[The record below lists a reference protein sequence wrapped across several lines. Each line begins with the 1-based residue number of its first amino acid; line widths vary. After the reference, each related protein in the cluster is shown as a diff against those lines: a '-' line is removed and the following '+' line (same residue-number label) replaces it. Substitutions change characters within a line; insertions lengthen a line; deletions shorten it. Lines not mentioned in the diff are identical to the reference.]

1 MNQRQKNLEYFKLHR
16 DWLFRLGVVL
26 ALELLWMVF
35 IFSRNANFKDITCL
49 ISMFISSLWIDRE
62 MPKFFREEEV
72 AYRCFPVSEAVI
84 LATWQ
89 WKSLAVGEFIPLLV
103 LIAGALDGSLNR
115 AYAFGV
121 GIIAIVIWF
130 TVELSCAFYFYQE
143 EPDAAEA
150 PKLSRILPSMV
161 WIFLTF
167 FWLFGHNAIL
177 GGPASPGLIVLAI
190 FLIGLGICLHIYNL
204 RRI

>member
-16 DWLFRLGVVL
+16 DGLFRLGVVL

-49 ISMFISSLWIDRE
+49 MSMFITSLWIDRE

-72 AYRCFPVSEAVI
+72 AYRCFPVSEAVM

-103 LIAGALDGSLNR
+103 LIAGALDGTLTR
-115 AYAFGV
+115 AYACGV
-121 GIIAIVIWF
+121 GIIAIAIWF
-130 TVELSCAFYFYQE
+130 TVELSCAVYFYQE
-143 EPDAAEA
+143 ESDAAEA

-161 WIFLTF
+161 WIFFTF
-167 FWLFGHNAIL
+167 FLLFGHNEIL
-177 GGPASPGLIVLAI
+177 GGTGSPGLIVLAI
-190 FLIGLGICLHIYNL
+190 FLIGLGICLHVYNL

>member
-16 DWLFRLGVVL
+16 DGLFRLGVAL

-49 ISMFISSLWIDRE
+49 MSMFITSLWIDRE
-62 MPKFFREEEV
+62 MQKFFREEEV
-72 AYRCFPVSEAVI
+72 AYRCFPVSEAVM

-89 WKSLAVGEFIPLLV
+89 WKSLAIGEFIPLLV

-121 GIIAIVIWF
+121 GIIAISIWF
-130 TVELSCAFYFYQE
+130 TVEVSCAFYFYQE
-143 EPDAAEA
+143 EPGAAEA

-161 WIFLTF
+161 CIFLTF
-167 FWLFGHNAIL
+167 FLLFGHNAIL
-177 GGPASPGLIVLAI
+177 GGSGSPGLIVLAI
-190 FLIGLGICLHIYNL
+190 FLIGLGICLHVYSV

>member
-16 DWLFRLGVVL
+16 DGLFRLGVVL

-49 ISMFISSLWIDRE
+49 MSMFITSLWIDRE

-72 AYRCFPVSEAVI
+72 AYRCFPVSEAVM

-103 LIAGALDGSLNR
+103 LIAGALDGTLTR

-121 GIIAIVIWF
+121 GIIAIAIWF
-130 TVELSCAFYFYQE
+130 TVELSCAVYFYQE
-143 EPDAAEA
+143 ESDAAEA

-161 WIFLTF
+161 WIFFTF
-167 FWLFGHNAIL
+167 FLLFGHNEIL
-177 GGPASPGLIVLAI
+177 GGTGSPGLIVLAI
-190 FLIGLGICLHIYNL
+190 FLIGLGICLHVYNL